1 MFLNLNV
8 FLWEKKKKRYFF
20 SPQETLL
27 SIPNIWELW
36 ISPMVC
42 RGGAQRLFG
51 YSQSWSSIQAEQ
63 RRMSQLS
70 VRMGYSVA
78 GRTVGIKLSWI
89 RQVCSTISPCLT
101 KEMFHGSH
109 NRGSLIECVIPMNSD
124 YIYTKKAPG
133 NLILKKKPNPP
144 LIVSSNVLQQMQT
157 PISQPQRPHPV
168 SSEVPALLWV
178 LPITS
183 PVSDSTNPP
192 LTLLLP
198 VTGWSTCTG

>member
-1 MFLNLNV
+1 MCFYG
-8 FLWEKKKKRYFF
+8 KKKKKEIFF
-20 SPQETLL
+20 PPQETLL

-42 RGGAQRLFG
+42 RGGAQHLFG

-70 VRMGYSVA
+70 VRMGYSMA
-78 GRTVGIKLSWI
+78 GRTVGIKLSRI

-133 NLILKKKPNPP
+133 NLILKKKPQSSFNCFFERPATDANTNLTATETTPRELRGSCSP
-144 LIVSSNVLQQMQT
+144 LGLAHHLS
-157 PISQPQRPHPV
+157 R
-168 SSEVPALLWV
+168 E
-178 LPITS
+178 
-183 PVSDSTNPP
+183 
-192 LTLLLP
+192 
-198 VTGWSTCTG
+198 

>member
-1 MFLNLNV
+1 MQTHVSPDLSPWKAGIAKSCLKTSQERHFPAGNSTILKHTGV
-8 FLWEKKKKRYFF
+8 FKPECVFMGKKKEIFF

-27 SIPNIWELW
+27 SIPNIWDLW

-51 YSQSWSSIQAEQ
+51 YSQSWSSIQAKQ

-70 VRMGYSVA
+70 VRMGYSMA

-124 YIYTKKAPG
+124 YIYIKKAPG
-133 NLILKKKPNPP
+133 NLILKKKT
-144 LIVSSNVLQQMQT
+144 I
-157 PISQPQRPHPV
+157 
-168 SSEVPALLWV
+168 LL
-178 LPITS
+178 
-183 PVSDSTNPP
+183 
-192 LTLLLP
+192 
-198 VTGWSTCTG
+198 

>member
-1 MFLNLNV
+1 MCFYG
-8 FLWEKKKKRYFF
+8 EKKKRDFF
-20 SPQETLL
+20 FPPKKPCSAFQIFGTCGFLPW
-27 SIPNIWELW
+27 SA
-36 ISPMVC
+36 
-42 RGGAQRLFG
+42 RGGAQHLFG

-70 VRMGYSVA
+70 VRMGYSMA
-78 GRTVGIKLSWI
+78 GRTVGIKPSWI

-101 KEMFHGSH
+101 KETFHGSH

-124 YIYTKKAPG
+124 YIYIKKAPG
-133 NLILKKKPNPP
+133 NLILKKKQ
-144 LIVSSNVLQQMQT
+144 SSFNCFIALPCCRNENVLQQMQT

-183 PVSDSTNPP
+183 Q
-192 LTLLLP
+192 
-198 VTGWSTCTG
+198 